1 MRRSALAVAVAGAA
15 LVAGCSSP
23 GASDGAGGA
32 GARAAASRQAVAVQE
47 GRGSVVRLGLVPSVP
62 DALGLD
68 AVSMGYFRSELG
80 SGVSLDVVTFGTPAA
95 EEAAL
100 AAGRL
105 DAAYVDPV
113 AAVRLWQRSG
123 GKAIK
128 VVAGAAAGGA
138 ELVARKGVTSADAMA
153 GRQVTAPAGG
163 AQAAALAYWL
173 HRQGTRA
180 GSPPR
185 VSGLSGL
192 AAVRAFR
199 SGQIAAAWEPAPFDA
214 EMTAAGGHV
223 LVREAE
229 LWPGGLFATSEL
241 VVTQRFL
248 AARPTLVTSLL
259 KGQVLA
265 TELMTSNRPA
275 AVAAAGDELASMLGR
290 RLRPNVLE
298 AGFAQVTVTDD
309 PLVPTVAAE
318 AAHAASA
325 GLLKPPG
332 TLVGLYDL
340 APLQRLL
347 REANLPGTGGKGA
360 I

>member
-1 MRRSALAVAVAGAA
+1 MRRPALAVAVAGVA

-23 GASDGAGGA
+23 GGHGRAGGA
-32 GARAAASRQAVAVQE
+32 GARAAASRQAAAAQE
-47 GRGSVVRLGLVPSVP
+47 GRGPVVRLGLVPSVP

-68 AVSMGYFRSELG
+68 AVGMGYFRSELG
-80 SGVSLDVVTFGTPAA
+80 SGISLDVVTFGTPAA

-100 AAGRL
+100 AAGHL

-113 AAVRLWQRSG
+113 TAVRLWERSG
-123 GKAIK
+123 GRAIK

-138 ELVARKGVTSADAMA
+138 ELVARKGVTSAGELA

-173 HRQGTRA
+173 RRQGTRMA
-180 GSPPR
+180 SLPR
-185 VSGLSGL
+185 ISGLSGP

-199 SGQIAAAWEPAPFDA
+199 SGRIAAAWEPAPFDA

-223 LVREAE
+223 LVREAG

-241 VVTQRFL
+241 VVTRRFL
-248 AARPTLVTSLL
+248 AARPGLVTGLL

-275 AVAAAGDELASMLGR
+275 AMAAAGDELASMLGR
-290 RLRPNVLE
+290 RLRPSVLE
-298 AGFAQVTVTDD
+298 SAFAEVTITDD

-318 AAHAASA
+318 AAHAAAA

-332 TLVGLYDL
+332 SLAGLYDL
-340 APLQRLL
+340 APLQNLL
-347 REANLPGTGGKGA
+347 RAANLPGTGGKGA